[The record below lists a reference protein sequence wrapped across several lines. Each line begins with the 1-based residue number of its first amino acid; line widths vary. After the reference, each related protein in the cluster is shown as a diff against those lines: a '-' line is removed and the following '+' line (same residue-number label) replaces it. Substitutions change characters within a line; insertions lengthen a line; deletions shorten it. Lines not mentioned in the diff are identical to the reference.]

1 MTTCETL
8 RQALVDAN
16 RVRNEAHVANAKA
29 EDAGRPPVYSDFEM
43 MEFRAA
49 VHIAALKAR
58 EAGCNVD
65 DLVGLDV
72 GDRNSPL

>member
-8 RQALVDAN
+8 RQALMYVN
-16 RVRNEAHVANAKA
+16 RVREEAQVANAKA
-29 EDAGRPPVYSDFEM
+29 EDAGRAPVYSDFEM

-65 DLVGLDV
+65 DLVGPNV